1 MTWIHSSNN
10 TKTQALRTK
19 PQWQPDGVLLVD
31 KPYGC
36 SSFDVIRRL
45 KYHFGI
51 RKIGHAGTL
60 DPLATGLITIVMGK
74 ATKLSQNLMCGVKE
88 YEGIIELGVKT
99 STYDKEG
106 EIIATG
112 SVVGIDRASVEKT
125 MQTFLGDQYQQPP
138 MFSAKKR
145 DGVPL
150 YKLARKGQDVER
162 EPNFITIFKFDA
174 ISYEA
179 PNVRF
184 HVRCS
189 KGTYIRSLA
198 FDLGEKLGCG
208 GHLAGLRRIKSGQYT
223 IEDAVPLEVLLE
235 KTSPERLKQYII
247 PYEKLSAL
255 SYS

>member
-1 MTWIHSSNN
+1 MTWIHSLSSKLQ
-10 TKTQALRTK
+10 TSRTK
-19 PQWQPDGVLLVD
+19 LSCQPDGILLID

-51 RKIGHAGTL
+51 KKIGHAGTL
-60 DPLATGLITIVMGK
+60 DPLATGLIIVVLGK

-88 YEGIIELGVKT
+88 YTGIIELGVKT

-106 EIIATG
+106 EVIETHP
-112 SVVGIDRASVEKT
+112 VEGVDKAMIEKS

-150 YKLARKGQDVER
+150 YKLARKGHDVER

-174 ISYEA
+174 VAYEV
-179 PNVRF
+179 PNVHF
-184 HVRCS
+184 YVRCS

-198 FDLGEKLGCG
+198 YDLGEKLGCG
-208 GHLAGLRRIKSGQYT
+208 GHLAGLRRIKSGSFS
-223 IEDAVPLEVLLE
+223 IEEAVPLEDLLKAE
-235 KTSPERLKQYII
+235 SAEVLKQHII
-247 PYEKLSAL
+247 PYEKFSSLSF
-255 SYS
+255 S

>member
-1 MTWIHSSNN
+1 MTWIHSFSS
-10 TKTQALRTK
+10 KPQAPRTK
-19 PQWQPDGVLLVD
+19 LPAQPDGILLID

-51 RKIGHAGTL
+51 KKIGHAGTL
-60 DPLATGLITIVMGK
+60 DPLATGLIIIVLGK
-74 ATKLSQNLMCGVKE
+74 ATKLSQHLMCGIKE
-88 YEGIIELGVKT
+88 YTGSVELGVKT

-106 EIIATG
+106 EITETH
-112 SVVGIDRASVEKT
+112 SVEGIDKGIIEKT
-125 MQTFLGDQYQQPP
+125 MRTFWGDQYQQPP

-150 YKLARKGQDVER
+150 YKLARKGHDVER

-174 ISYEA
+174 VAYEA
-179 PNVRF
+179 PNVHF

-198 FDLGEKLGCG
+198 HDLGEKLGCG
-208 GHLAGLRRIKSGQYT
+208 GHLAALRRIKSGSFS
-223 IEDAVPLEVLLE
+223 IESAVPLEDLLNV
-235 KTSPERLKQYII
+235 KSPEALKQYII
-247 PYEKLSAL
+247 PYETFASLSF
-255 SYS
+255 S

>member
-1 MTWIHSSNN
+1 MTWIHSSDS
-10 TKTQALRTK
+10 KAQISRTK
-19 PQWQPDGVLLVD
+19 LQWQPDGVLLVD

-45 KYHFGI
+45 KYRFGFK
-51 RKIGHAGTL
+51 KIGHAGTL
-60 DPLATGLITIVMGK
+60 DPLATGLIIIVLGK

-88 YEGIIELGVKT
+88 YTGVVELGVKT

-106 EIIATG
+106 EVIETH
-112 SVVGIDRASVEKT
+112 SVEGIDKPTIEKS
-125 MQTFLGDQYQQPP
+125 MRSFLGDQYQQPP

-150 YKLARKGQDVER
+150 YKLARKGHDIER

-174 ISYEA
+174 VSYEA
-179 PNVRF
+179 PNVYF

-198 FDLGEKLGCG
+198 YDLGEKLGCG
-208 GHLAGLRRIKSGQYT
+208 GHLAGLRRIKSGSFS
-223 IEDAVPLEVLLE
+223 IEDAVPLDDLLE
-235 KTSPERLKQYII
+235 EKSAEALKQYII
-247 PYEKLSAL
+247 PYEKFSSLSCT
-255 SYS
+255 

>member
-1 MTWIHSSNN
+1 MTWIHSLSS
-10 TKTQALRTK
+10 KLRTPRTK
-19 PQWQPDGVLLVD
+19 LSCQPDGILLID

-51 RKIGHAGTL
+51 KKIGHAGTL
-60 DPLATGLITIVMGK
+60 DPLATGLIIVVLGK

-88 YEGIIELGVKT
+88 YTGIVELGVKT

-106 EIIATG
+106 EVIETHSIE
-112 SVVGIDRASVEKT
+112 GIDKAMIEKS

-150 YKLARKGQDVER
+150 YKLARKGHDVER

-174 ISYEA
+174 VAYEA
-179 PNVRF
+179 PNVHF

-198 FDLGEKLGCG
+198 YDLGEKLGCG
-208 GHLAGLRRIKSGQYT
+208 GHLAGLRRIKSGSFSL
-223 IEDAVPLEVLLE
+223 EDTVPLEDLLE
-235 KTSPERLKQYII
+235 AESVEVLKQHII
-247 PYEKLSAL
+247 PYEKFSPLSF
-255 SYS
+255 S